1 MESGEHESRGLY
13 VEGKGVYDCLIFIQ
27 VFCNTYFY
35 FYTYTYTHP
44 GLKTHDGHPLIV
56 LCTALAAIAGVLS
69 GAWMTFMIKRASD
82 IIK

>member
-1 MESGEHESRGLY
+1 MRVGVCMWRGSVCTIVSYSYKSFAILT
-13 VEGKGVYDCLIFIQ
+13 FI
-27 VFCNTYFY
+27 
-35 FYTYTYTHP
+35 FYTYTHTHP

-69 GAWMTFMIKRASD
+69 GAWMTFMIKRAAD